1 MKAKR
6 RRKSNPEEM
15 LSSRPT
21 LTQCSPAL
29 TLFEDRLWRKDF
41 FKKIT
46 FNPNSA
52 MLESAVVTAANS
64 LNHYHKYLN
73 LTLFG
78 AGRWKGKFHVEQR
91 SGGGNSLSEAFIN
104 SRVAKLSS
112 FQTMFRRGYTR
123 VLYLDSDILVLKP
136 ILDSSIAPF
145 LDSKSNA
152 WDENCDLYVQRPSS
166 RGFILNGGVI
176 IADRFRSKPI
186 LRKWK
191 QKLLMKMKNYTHDQD
206 AFKDLQLENGMTSKQ
221 QNKNSFCYLPN
232 DVGYADSFTQFEN
245 RFLWL
250 AGLHSCTFY
259 HFKES
264 GVHGSRS
271 NRNKIFME
279 EMCSQKK
286 WPCLY

>member
-1 MKAKR
+1 
-6 RRKSNPEEM
+6 M

-29 TLFEDRLWRKDF
+29 TFFEDRLWREDF

-46 FNPNSA
+46 FNSNNA
-52 MLESAVVTAANS
+52 ILESAVVTAANS
-64 LNHYHKYLN
+64 LNHYYKYLN

-91 SGGGNSLSEAFIN
+91 SGGGNSLSEAFTS

-112 FQTMFRRGYTR
+112 FQTLFRRGYTR

-145 LDSKSNA
+145 LDSNSNA

-191 QKLLMKMKNYTHDQD
+191 QKLLMKNYTHDQD
-206 AFKDLQLENGMTSKQ
+206 AFKDLQLVNGMNGMNGMTSKQ
-221 QNKNSFCYLPN
+221 QKKNSFCYLPN

-245 RFLWL
+245 RFLWR

-271 NRNKIFME
+271 NPSNRSNRSNRNKISLE

-286 WPCLY
+286 WPCFY